1 MSSITLSL
9 PKLRLDSEIYSLIN
23 SIDASVY
30 HLDGMTSIIV
40 EDVSLSKLLPSIEA
54 FYSLLIDKY
63 IDNAGSVNFS
73 SIYENAAVQD
83 LITHYIQSLLLGQKL
98 IRDVSKSS
106 HIIKTIHK
114 EFFKLHDDLSKD
126 SGEFRKSGTEK
137 NNKNFSI
144 PDDITGLINDFEN
157 YLSSDYSY
165 PVVVNVAIVHALF
178 ELIHPL
184 PFANGLVG
192 RMLILLHLNWKKML
206 SSPSIIFSKVLYDKK
221 LEYFDR
227 LKDLAKNNNWEGW
240 IKFFLRSF
248 LESVNCSASLIK
260 KTYLLKY
267 FEYNKILTGDFAA
280 PSLLKLFNYTFSKPI
295 FTIPEIT
302 TTLNITKQT
311 AGIVLQ
317 KLIELNIVAEK
328 TGQKR
333 NRVFTH
339 KNFLNLIS
347 EFEVQR

>member
-1 MSSITLSL
+1 MSNTTLSL

-23 SIDASVY
+23 SIDAAVY
-30 HLDGMTSIIV
+30 RLDGMTSLMA
-40 EDVSLSKLLPSIEA
+40 EDDSSSKLSPSIEA

-63 IDNAGSVNFS
+63 IDDAGRADFS
-73 SIYENAAVQD
+73 SVYENADVQE

-98 IRDVSKSS
+98 IKDVSKSS

-114 EFFKLHDDLSKD
+114 EFFKQYDELSKE
-126 SGEFRKSGTEK
+126 SGEFRKSGAEI
-137 NNKNFSI
+137 NNKNFSV
-144 PDDITGLINDFEN
+144 PDDITGLMNDFEN

-165 PVVVNVAIVHALF
+165 PVVVNVAIVHAMF

-227 LKDLAKNNNWEGW
+227 LQDLAKNNNWDGW

-248 LESVNCSASLIK
+248 LESVNGSTSLIK
-260 KTYLLKY
+260 KVSLLKS
-267 FEYNKILTGDFAA
+267 FEYNKILSGDFAA
-280 PSLLKLFNYTFSKPI
+280 PSLLKLFNYTYSKPI

-302 TTLNITKQT
+302 VSLNITKQT

-317 KLIELNIVAEK
+317 KLIELDIVAER

-339 KNFLNLIS
+339 KNFLNIVG
-347 EFEVQR
+347 EFVTQK

>member
-1 MSSITLSL
+1 MSNTTLSL

-23 SIDASVY
+23 SIDAAIY
-30 HLDGMTSIIV
+30 RLDGMASLIV
-40 EDVSLSKLLPSIEA
+40 EEDPSSKLLPSIEA

-63 IDNAGSVNFS
+63 IDDGNRVRFF
-73 SIYENAAVQD
+73 SIYENANVQD
-83 LITHYIQSLLLGQKL
+83 LITRYIQSILLGQKL

-106 HIIKTIHK
+106 YIIKTIHK
-114 EFFKLHDDLSKD
+114 EFFKRHDELRNK
-126 SGEFRKSGTEK
+126 SGEFRKSEAEIH
-137 NNKNFSI
+137 NKNFSV
-144 PDDITGLINDFEN
+144 PDDTTSLMNNFEN

-165 PVVVNVAIVHALF
+165 PAVVNVAIVHALF

-227 LKDLAKNNNWEGW
+227 LQDLTKNNNWDGW

-248 LESVNCSASLIK
+248 LESANGSTSLIK
-260 KTYLLKY
+260 KIYLLKS
-267 FEYNKILTGDFAA
+267 FEYNKILSSDFAA

-302 TTLNITKQT
+302 VYLNITKQT

-317 KLIELNIVAEK
+317 KLIELDIIAEK

-339 KNFLNLIS
+339 KNFLNIVGEIVTL
-347 EFEVQR
+347 